1 LENFSLL
8 DSLGITEK
16 IKATNKEEHL
26 IQNTY
31 LKHME
36 KMDSFRLGES
46 IIPPVNCYLKSR
58 KTLNPYTLSESKTP
72 KM

>member
-8 DSLGITEK
+8 DSLGITVK
-16 IKATNKEEHL
+16 MKATNKEEYL
-26 IQNTY
+26 ILNPY

-58 KTLNPYTLSESKTP
+58 KS
-72 KM
+72 

>member
-16 IKATNKEEHL
+16 IKATNKEEYL
-26 IQNTY
+26 ILNPY

-58 KTLNPYTLSESKTP
+58 KS
-72 KM
+72 